1 MWNSNQSVSSL
12 PLLRSLSG
20 VCLADLASMLAQLSG
35 ASGTYV
41 AVSLVFE
48 LTVMSRTR
56 RCESFQVLNRYRS
69 PPIVRASGP
78 LMLVDPFRMS
88 VAVQGAGC
96 VSLPADNGTPPGTD
110 TRRSVE
116 VLGCSST
123 EVEAEVPSLSV
134 TVRRTSRNEG
144 YS

>member
-1 MWNSNQSVSSL
+1 M
-12 PLLRSLSG
+12 PLDRSAIAT
-20 VCLADLASMLAQLSG
+20 CLGDFAVMPAQLSG

-41 AVSLVFE
+41 AVRLVLE

-56 RCESFQVLNRYRS
+56 LCESFQVLNRYRL

-78 LMLVDPFRMS
+78 LMLVDPFRMR
-88 VAVQGAGC
+88 VAVQGAGS
-96 VSLPADNGTPPGTD
+96 VLLPADNGTPTGTD
-110 TRRSVE
+110 ARCSVE

-123 EVEAEVPSLSV
+123 DVEADVPSLSV
-134 TVRRTSRNEG
+134 TVRRTSSQDG